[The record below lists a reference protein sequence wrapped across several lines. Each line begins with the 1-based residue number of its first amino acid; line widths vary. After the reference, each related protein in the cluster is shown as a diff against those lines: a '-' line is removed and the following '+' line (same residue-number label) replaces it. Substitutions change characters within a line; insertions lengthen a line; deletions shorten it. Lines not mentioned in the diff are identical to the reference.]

1 MGLNSDNLVSNSDGI
16 ASVMKVPS
24 SAYLNFKEQTTI
36 LLYIFIPPIQQQQTT
51 PLNLNLNC
59 IK

>member
-36 LLYIFIPPIQQQQTT
+36 LLYIFIPQQQTT